1 MKSSSIAIL
10 ALIVCSFFLN
20 VSPVFSQKHKNNS
33 ELFDKSKKEKEKEK
47 EKVKEKGSKKQDK
60 TDPEPEMLVRIDQL
74 TLKVESINAF
84 IRSTQT
90 AATELQSK
98 EKELEVKKAEIARLQ
113 SEAKSSK
120 EEHEKEINKLTNE
133 NATLSKE
140 KEALEKRVI
149 SPAFC
154 NAIMRNNAVMD
165 ELSLE
170 TLIASAADQTTKA
183 DLKEF
188 QNNSKIISAA
198 ETFLRDGS
206 NRGSYGNIY
215 KAITALKVDT
225 KKFPEQGKVLDATL
239 KKINYYHSLLEQ
251 FNDLIVEINQVQGDA
266 RSFKIIR
273 WGGYDIIQSLNWL
286 ADLCKKN
293 MEQHV
298 DLGIKF

>member
-10 ALIVCSFFLN
+10 ALILCSFFLN
-20 VSPVFSQKHKNNS
+20 VSQVFSQEKANQKNS
-33 ELFDKSKKEKEKEK
+33 DQQQKE
-47 EKVKEKGSKKQDK
+47 
-60 TDPEPEMLVRIDQL
+60 TNPEPEMLMRIDQL
-74 TLKVESINAF
+74 TLKVDSINAF

-113 SEAKSSK
+113 NEAKSSK
-120 EEHEKEINKLTNE
+120 EEYEKEINKLTNE
-133 NATLSKE
+133 KATLSKE

-149 SPAFC
+149 SPELCAT
-154 NAIMRNNAVMD
+154 IMRNNAVMD

-170 TLIASAADQTTKA
+170 TLIASATDQATKD

-188 QNNSKIISAA
+188 QKNSKIISAA

-206 NRGSYGNIY
+206 NRASYGNIY
-215 KAITALKVDT
+215 KEITALKVDT

-239 KKINYYHSLLEQ
+239 NKINYYHSLLEQ

-266 RSFKIIR
+266 RAFKIQR
-273 WGGYDIIQSLNWL
+273 WGGYDLIQSLNWL
-286 ADLCKKN
+286 ADLCKRN
-293 MEQHV
+293 MDKHV